1 MLVSMKTDIGALQG
15 GPFNYPSRD
24 QVAGN
29 YLAEVP
35 PN

>member
-1 MLVSMKTDIGALQG
+1 MLVSMETDTSTLEG
-15 GPFNYPSRD
+15 GPFNFPPRD

-35 PN
+35 AN

>member
-1 MLVSMKTDIGALQG
+1 MLVSMETDIGALEG
-15 GPFNYPSRD
+15 GPFNYPPRD

-35 PN
+35 LN